1 MDLQSLPWYGQ
12 LGVFLLIGA
21 LLFGLFWYLQYSPN
35 EKVITRIE
43 KDIDE
48 IEGKIRIAERQEG
61 KLKQLQ
67 DEIANYESTL
77 EELKLI
83 LPEESEV
90 SEIIKKIQSIIS
102 SARLKIGKFAEQ
114 KKSVKPVYVEVP
126 YSISLEGTYHNL
138 GVFFDQLSRLQK
150 IFTVN
155 NLSISPIKQ
164 KISDYS
170 ISANFNTSTYIY
182 RKAAAKAAV
191 KPSRKRRAP
200 RKPPDEGIGGEI

>member
-12 LGVFLLIGA
+12 LGVYLLIGA
-21 LLFGLFWYLQYSPN
+21 VLFGFFYYLHYSPTS
-35 EKVITRIE
+35 ETIE
-43 KDIDE
+43 T
-48 IEGKIRIAERQEG
+48 IETELESVESKIRIAERQEG
-61 KLKQLQ
+61 KLKLLKE
-67 DEIANYESTL
+67 EIANYEATL

-90 SEIIKKIQSIIS
+90 SQIIKKIQAIIS

-114 KKSVKPVYVEVP
+114 KKIAKNVYIEVP

-155 NLSISPIKQ
+155 NLSITPIKR

-170 ISANFNTSTYIY
+170 IAANFKTSTYIY
-182 RKAAAKAAV
+182 KKAAPKKNNA
-191 KPSRKRRAP
+191 RR
-200 RKPPDEGIGGEI
+200 RRR

>member
-12 LGVFLLIGA
+12 LGVYLVIGA
-21 LLFGLFWYLQYSPN
+21 VLFGFFYYLHYSPTS
-35 EKVITRIE
+35 ETIE
-43 KDIDE
+43 KIESDIEDVE
-48 IEGKIRIAERQEG
+48 SKIRIAERQEG
-61 KLKQLQ
+61 KLKQLKE
-67 DEIANYESTL
+67 EIANYEATL

-90 SEIIKKIQSIIS
+90 SQIIKKIQAIIS

-114 KKSVKPVYVEVP
+114 NKSTKKVYIEVP

-155 NLSISPIKQ
+155 NLTINPIKK

-170 ISANFNTSTYIY
+170 IKANFTASTYIY
-182 RKAAAKAAV
+182 RKAGAKAKS
-191 KPSRKRRAP
+191 KPKRR
-200 RKPPDEGIGGEI
+200 RR

>member
-12 LGVFLLIGA
+12 LGVYLIIGA
-21 LLFGLFWYLQYSPN
+21 ILFGFFYYLHYGPTS
-35 EKVITRIE
+35 ETIDGIE
-43 KDIDE
+43 SDLEDVE
-48 IEGKIRIAERQEG
+48 NKIRIAERQEG
-61 KLKQLQ
+61 KLKQLKE
-67 DEIANYESTL
+67 EIANYEATL

-90 SEIIKKIQSIIS
+90 SQIIKKIQSIIS

-114 KKSVKPVYVEVP
+114 KKSAKKVYIEVP
-126 YSISLEGTYHNL
+126 YTITLEGTYHNL

-155 NLSISPIKQ
+155 NLNINPIKK

-170 ISANFNTSTYIY
+170 IRANFNASTYIY
-182 RKAAAKAAV
+182 RKAAPKAKA
-191 KPSRKRRAP
+191 KSRRGRR
-200 RKPPDEGIGGEI
+200 

>member
-12 LGVFLLIGA
+12 LGVYLIIGA
-21 LLFGLFWYLQYSPN
+21 ILFGFFFYLQYSPTG
-35 EKVITRIE
+35 KTIE
-43 KDIDE
+43 K
-48 IEGKIRIAERQEG
+48 IENDLENVESKIRIAERQEG
-61 KLKQLQ
+61 KLKQLKE
-67 DEIANYESTL
+67 EIANYEATL

-90 SEIIKKIQSIIS
+90 SQIIKKIQSIIS
-102 SARLKIGKFAEQ
+102 SARLKIGKFSEQ
-114 KKSVKPVYVEVP
+114 KKSAKQVYIEVP

-155 NLSISPIKQ
+155 NLVINPIKK

-170 ISANFNTSTYIY
+170 ISANFRTSTYIY
-182 RKAAAKAAV
+182 RKAAQKTSS
-191 KPSRKRRAP
+191 KSRRR
-200 RKPPDEGIGGEI
+200 RRR

>member
-12 LGVFLLIGA
+12 LGVYLLIGA
-21 LLFGLFWYLQYSPN
+21 VLFGFFYYLHYSPTS
-35 EKVITRIE
+35 ETIERIE
-43 KDIDE
+43 TDL
-48 IEGKIRIAERQEG
+48 EGVESKIRIAERQEG
-61 KLKQLQ
+61 KLKLLKE
-67 DEIANYESTL
+67 EIANYEATL

-90 SEIIKKIQSIIS
+90 SQIIKKIQSIIS

-114 KKSVKPVYVEVP
+114 KKIPKSVYIEVP

-155 NLSISPIKQ
+155 SLSITPIKR

-170 ISANFNTSTYIY
+170 ISANFKTSTYIY
-182 RKAAAKAAV
+182 KKAKAKKQNNA
-191 KPSRKRRAP
+191 RR
-200 RKPPDEGIGGEI
+200 RRR

>member
-12 LGVFLLIGA
+12 LGVYLIIGA
-21 LLFGLFWYLQYSPN
+21 VLFGFFYYLHYSPTS
-35 EKVITRIE
+35 KT
-43 KDIDE
+43 IDRTE
-48 IEGKIRIAERQEG
+48 TDLEAVESKIRIAERQEG
-61 KLKQLQ
+61 KLKQLKE
-67 DEIANYESTL
+67 EIANYEATL

-90 SEIIKKIQSIIS
+90 SQIIKKIQSIIS

-114 KKSVKPVYVEVP
+114 KKSTKKVYVEVP

-155 NLSISPIKQ
+155 NLSIVPIK
-164 KISDYS
+164 KKVSDYS
-170 ISANFNTSTYIY
+170 ITANFNTSTYIY
-182 RKAAAKAAV
+182 KKSASKNKG
-191 KPSRKRRAP
+191 KPKRR
-200 RKPPDEGIGGEI
+200 RR

>member
-12 LGVFLLIGA
+12 LGVYLLIGVV
-21 LLFGLFWYLQYSPN
+21 LFGFFYYLHYSPTS
-35 EKVITRIE
+35 KTIDKIE
-43 KDIDE
+43 TDLEDVE
-48 IEGKIRIAERQEG
+48 SKIRIAERQEG
-61 KLKQLQ
+61 KLKQLKE
-67 DEIANYESTL
+67 EIANYEATL

-90 SEIIKKIQSIIS
+90 SQIIKKIQSIIS

-114 KKSVKPVYVEVP
+114 KKSAKQVYIEVP

-155 NLSISPIKQ
+155 NLSISPIKR

-170 ISANFNTSTYIY
+170 ITANFSASTYIY
-182 RKAAAKAAV
+182 RKASPAPKG
-191 KPSRKRRAP
+191 KSRRR
-200 RKPPDEGIGGEI
+200 RR

>member
-12 LGVFLLIGA
+12 LGVFLIIGA
-21 LLFGLFWYLQYSPN
+21 VLFGFFYYMQYAPTS
-35 EKVITRIE
+35 KQIDSIE
-43 KDIDE
+43 TN
-48 IEGKIRIAERQEG
+48 IEDLDSKIRIAERQEG
-61 KLKQLQ
+61 KLKQLK

-90 SEIIKKIQSIIS
+90 SQIIKKIQSIIS

-114 KKSVKPVYVEVP
+114 KKNSQAVYIEVP

-155 NLSISPIKQ
+155 NLTINPIKS
-164 KISDYS
+164 KVSDYS
-170 ISANFNTSTYIY
+170 IQASFNTSTYIY
-182 RKAAAKAAV
+182 RKSAPKAAGA
-191 KPSRKRRAP
+191 KPRR
-200 RKPPDEGIGGEI
+200 RRG

>member
-12 LGVFLLIGA
+12 LGVYLLIGA
-21 LLFGLFWYLQYSPN
+21 VLFGFFYYLHYSPTS
-35 EKVITRIE
+35 ETIERIE
-43 KDIDE
+43 TDL
-48 IEGKIRIAERQEG
+48 EGVESKIRIAERQEG
-61 KLKQLQ
+61 KLKLLKE
-67 DEIANYESTL
+67 EIANYEATL

-90 SEIIKKIQSIIS
+90 SQIIKKIQSIIS

-114 KKSVKPVYVEVP
+114 KKIPKSVYIEVP

-155 NLSISPIKQ
+155 NLSVTPIKR

-170 ISANFNTSTYIY
+170 ISANFKTSTYIY
-182 RKAAAKAAV
+182 KKA
-191 KPSRKRRAP
+191 KPKKQNNARR
-200 RKPPDEGIGGEI
+200 RRR

>member
-12 LGVFLLIGA
+12 LGIYLIIGA
-21 LLFGLFWYLQYSPN
+21 VLFGFFYYLQYAPTS
-35 EKVITRIE
+35 KTIDRIE
-43 KDIDE
+43 TDIEDVE
-48 IEGKIRIAERQEG
+48 SKIRIAERQEG
-61 KLKQLQ
+61 KLKQLKE
-67 DEIANYESTL
+67 EIANYEATL

-90 SEIIKKIQSIIS
+90 SQIIKKIQSIIS

-114 KKSVKPVYVEVP
+114 KKSTKKVYIEVP

-155 NLSISPIKQ
+155 NLSIVPIKK

-170 ISANFNTSTYIY
+170 ITANFNTSTYIY
-182 RKAAAKAAV
+182 KKAASKNKGKA
-191 KPSRKRRAP
+191 KRR
-200 RKPPDEGIGGEI
+200 RR

>member
-12 LGVFLLIGA
+12 LGVYLIIGA
-21 LLFGLFWYLQYSPN
+21 VLFGFFYYLHYSPTS
-35 EKVITRIE
+35 ETIERIE
-43 KDIDE
+43 SDIAE
-48 IEGKIRIAERQEG
+48 VESKIRIAERQEG
-61 KLKQLQ
+61 KLKQLKE
-67 DEIANYESTL
+67 EIANYEATL

-90 SEIIKKIQSIIS
+90 SQIIKKIQSIIS

-114 KKSVKPVYVEVP
+114 NKSTKKVYIEVP

-155 NLSISPIKQ
+155 NLTITPIKK

-170 ISANFNTSTYIY
+170 IKANFTASTYIY
-182 RKAAAKAAV
+182 RKTGKKGKAT
-191 KPSRKRRAP
+191 PKRR
-200 RKPPDEGIGGEI
+200 RR

>member
-12 LGVFLLIGA
+12 LGVYLLIGA
-21 LLFGLFWYLQYSPN
+21 VLFGFFYYLHYSPTN
-35 EKVITRIE
+35 EEIE
-43 KDIDE
+43 K
-48 IEGKIRIAERQEG
+48 IESDLEVVENKIRIAERQEG
-61 KLKQLQ
+61 KLKLLKE
-67 DEIANYESTL
+67 EIANYEATL

-90 SEIIKKIQSIIS
+90 SQIIKKIQSIIS

-114 KKSVKPVYVEVP
+114 KKIPQSVYIEVP

-155 NLSISPIKQ
+155 NLSITPIQ
-164 KISDYS
+164 RKISDYS

-182 RKAAAKAAV
+182 KKSAPKIDNNA
-191 KPSRKRRAP
+191 RR
-200 RKPPDEGIGGEI
+200 RRR

>member
-12 LGVFLLIGA
+12 LGVYLLIGA
-21 LLFGLFWYLQYSPN
+21 VLFGFFYYLHYSPTS
-35 EKVITRIE
+35 KSIE
-43 KDIDE
+43 T
-48 IEGKIRIAERQEG
+48 IESNLEAVESKIRIAERQEG
-61 KLKQLQ
+61 KLKQLKE
-67 DEIANYESTL
+67 EIANYEATL

-90 SEIIKKIQSIIS
+90 SQIIKKIQSIIS

-114 KKSVKPVYVEVP
+114 KKSTKQVYIEVP

-155 NLSISPIKQ
+155 NLSINPIKR
-164 KISDYS
+164 KVSDYS
-170 ISANFNTSTYIY
+170 ITANFSTSTYIY
-182 RKAAAKAAV
+182 KKPAGKSTGAAK
-191 KPSRKRRAP
+191 RR
-200 RKPPDEGIGGEI
+200 RR

>member
-12 LGVFLLIGA
+12 LGVFMLIGA
-21 LLFGLFWYLQYSPN
+21 MVFGFFYYMHYSPTDDT
-35 EKVITRIE
+35 ISRIQTDLDNVE
-43 KDIDE
+43 AE
-48 IEGKIRIAERQEG
+48 IRKAERQEG
-61 KLKQLQ
+61 KLKQLKE
-67 DEIANYESTL
+67 EIANYEATL

-90 SEIIKKIQSIIS
+90 SQIIKKIQSIIS

-114 KKSVKPVYVEVP
+114 KKKGKKVYIEVP
-126 YSISLEGTYHNL
+126 YVISLDGTYHNL

-155 NLSISPIKQ
+155 SLSITPIKK

-170 ISANFNTSTYIY
+170 IHANFTASTYIY
-182 RKAAAKAAV
+182 RKASK
-191 KPSRKRRAP
+191 KSSRKGRG
-200 RKPPDEGIGGEI
+200 K

>member
-12 LGVFLLIGA
+12 LGVYLIIGA
-21 LLFGLFWYLQYSPN
+21 VLFGFFYYLHYAPTS
-35 EKVITRIE
+35 KTIDRIE
-43 KDIDE
+43 TD
-48 IEGKIRIAERQEG
+48 IEGVESKIRIAERQEG
-61 KLKQLQ
+61 KLKQLKE
-67 DEIANYESTL
+67 EIANYEATL

-90 SEIIKKIQSIIS
+90 SQIIKKIQSIIS

-114 KKSVKPVYVEVP
+114 KKSAKKVYIEVP

-155 NLSISPIKQ
+155 NLSINPIKT
-164 KISDYS
+164 KVSDYS
-170 ISANFNTSTYIY
+170 ISASFNTSTYIY
-182 RKAAAKAAV
+182 KKTASKNQGKA
-191 KPSRKRRAP
+191 KRR
-200 RKPPDEGIGGEI
+200 RR

>member
-12 LGVFLLIGA
+12 LGVYLVIGA
-21 LLFGLFWYLQYSPN
+21 VLFGFFYYLHYGPVS
-35 EKVITRIE
+35 KTIDKIE
-43 KDIDE
+43 SDIE
-48 IEGKIRIAERQEG
+48 EVESKIRIAERQEG
-61 KLKQLQ
+61 KLKQLKE
-67 DEIANYESTL
+67 EIANYEATL

-90 SEIIKKIQSIIS
+90 SQIIKKIQSIIS

-114 KKSVKPVYVEVP
+114 KKSTKKVYIEVP

-155 NLSISPIKQ
+155 NLSITPIKR
-164 KISDYS
+164 KVSDYS
-170 ISANFNTSTYIY
+170 ITANFSTSTYIY
-182 RKAAAKAAV
+182 KKAAPKKSKA
-191 KPSRKRRAP
+191 KRR
-200 RKPPDEGIGGEI
+200 RR